1 MEMKYKLTGLDC
13 PNCVARMEKIICKVP
28 GIKSASI
35 NFATGKTIIV
45 YEGDESEISKNAEA
59 AVKKA
64 EPKVIFVKA

>member
-13 PNCVARMEKIICKVP
+13 PNCVARMEKIIGKVP
-28 GIKSASI
+28 GVKSASI

-45 YEGDESEISKNAEA
+45 YDGNEEETSKNAEA

-64 EPKVIFVKA
+64 EPKVVFVKA

>member
-13 PNCVARMEKIICKVP
+13 PNCVARMEKIIGKVP
-28 GIKSASI
+28 GVKSVSI

-45 YEGDESEISKNAEA
+45 YDGNEEETSKNAEA

-64 EPKVIFVKA
+64 EPKVVFVKA